1 MAGRPSNRLFTDS
14 AEDADSAASSVSHEP
29 REPAGDAAAY
39 PEPVPQPP
47 RAEHLPARSPRS
59 ETGIA
64 PAVSLKGEGPS
75 PDDLQDATRT
85 TAEMRTSTH
94 PRAMTEPTQA
104 PSVLVVEDTPEL
116 AELLEMVLRR
126 MSIRVIIAGRASQ
139 AIASINE
146 AMPDIVLLDLGL
158 PDMPGWKVLE
168 HLKERSREDGV
179 RAPAVV
185 VITAYGDPANRL
197 VGKLQGV
204 HQYLVKP
211 LKPDEVQQVVRSALG
226 APR

>member
-1 MAGRPSNRLFTDS
+1 MVRRPSKWLFTDS
-14 AEDADSAASSVSHEP
+14 AEDAESAASSVSPEP
-29 REPAGDAAAY
+29 REPADDVIVY
-39 PEPVPQPP
+39 SEPAPP
-47 RAEHLPARSPRS
+47 RAEHIPARSPRS

-64 PAVSLKGEGPS
+64 PAVSLMGEGAA
-75 PDDLQDATRT
+75 PDDLQDAART

-94 PRAMTEPTQA
+94 TEAMTEPSQA
-104 PSVLVVEDTPEL
+104 PTALVVEDTPEL
-116 AELLEMVLRR
+116 AAVLELVLKR
-126 MSIRVIIAGRASQ
+126 MSVRMIIAGRAAQ
-139 AIASINE
+139 AISSIDE

-197 VGKLQGV
+197 GGKLQGV